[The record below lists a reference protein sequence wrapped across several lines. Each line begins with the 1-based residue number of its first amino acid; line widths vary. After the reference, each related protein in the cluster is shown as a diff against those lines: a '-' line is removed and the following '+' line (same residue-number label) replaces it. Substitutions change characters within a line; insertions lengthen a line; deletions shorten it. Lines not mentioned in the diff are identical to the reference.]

1 MTSELKHPKKHIVY
15 TIGCLF
21 SHRMP
26 VTSEHTSE
34 EVDRQVFVSVDL
46 TLMIKTI
53 QSKTTNV
60 L

>member
-1 MTSELKHPKKHIVY
+1 
-15 TIGCLF
+15 
-21 SHRMP
+21 MP

-60 L
+60 LWRTN